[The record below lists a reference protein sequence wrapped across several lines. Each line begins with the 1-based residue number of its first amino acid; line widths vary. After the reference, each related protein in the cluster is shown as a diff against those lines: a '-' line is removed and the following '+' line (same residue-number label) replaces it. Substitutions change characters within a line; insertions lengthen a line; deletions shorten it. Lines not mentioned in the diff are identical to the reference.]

1 MGEGGS
7 VRRDGLG
14 VQKQRKR
21 KAGNIKR
28 ALLRI
33 KWETSPKPDCR
44 GHYTV
49 HALMSLL
56 VTVVFIAQQV
66 ERSL

>member
-1 MGEGGS
+1 M
-7 VRRDGLG
+7 RRDGLG
-14 VQKQRKR
+14 VKKQRKR

-28 ALLRI
+28 ALPRI
-33 KWETSPKPDCR
+33 KWDTSPKPDCR
-44 GHYTV
+44 SHYTV
-49 HALMSLL
+49 HALLSLL